1 MPPDRRLY
9 FDNAATSFPKPVCV
23 HEAMADFATR
33 LGASPGRGAYTE
45 ASEAGELL
53 WRCREAINELIGGES
68 AAHVV
73 FTLNTSDALNLGIRG
88 LVHSDGGGDA
98 HIITTAMD
106 HNSVLRPFNALCERL
121 PVSQTRV
128 PCDPASGI
136 VDPDDVRRAIRPNT
150 RLIAAVHASNV
161 SGSIQPIG
169 EIGRLCRERQVPLL
183 VDAAQ
188 SLGHFPVNVRDLNI
202 DLLAFPGH
210 KGLLGPLGTGGL
222 YIRPGLEL
230 RLQTVREGGTGSA
243 SEQDTHPLMMP
254 DKYEPGSHNAIGII
268 GLGASVRWILDRGI
282 ESIAAHEQRLMRL
295 MLSELGLIQGS
306 DRRSENGL
314 RLYGPTDLAQRVGVF
329 AFTIDGVPHGELA
342 TVLESRYGI
351 LARSGLH
358 CAPHAHR
365 TLGTMHERRGGSESG
380 GAVRLSLGPFLTDED
395 VRYAASA
402 LREIAREFSRHV
414 LRTAT

>member
-1 MPPDRRLY
+1 MSPDRRLY
-9 FDNAATSFPKPVCV
+9 FDNAATSFPKPACV

-33 LGASPGRGAYTE
+33 LGASPGRGAYAE
-45 ASEAGELL
+45 AREAGELL
-53 WRCREAINELIGGES
+53 WHCREAINELISGES

-88 LVHSDGGGDA
+88 LVRDGGNA

-121 PVSQTRV
+121 RVSQTRV
-128 PCDPASGI
+128 PCDPTSGI

-150 RLIAAVHASNV
+150 RLIAVVHASNV
-161 SGSIQPIG
+161 SGSIQPVG

-188 SLGHFPVNVRDLNI
+188 SLGHIPVNVRDLNI

-222 YIRPGLEL
+222 YVRPGLES
-230 RLQTVREGGTGSA
+230 RLQTVREGGTGSV
-243 SEQDTHPLMMP
+243 SEQDTHPSMMP
-254 DKYEPGSHNAIGII
+254 DKYESGSHNALGII
-268 GLGASVRWILDRGI
+268 GLGAGVRWILDRGI

-295 MLSELGLIQGS
+295 ILSELGFTQGS
-306 DRRSENGL
+306 DQRGDDGL
-314 RLYGPTDLAQRVGVF
+314 QLHGTTELAQRVGVF
-329 AFTIDGVPHGELA
+329 AFTIDGVPHSEFAAL
-342 TVLESRYGI
+342 LEARYGI

-365 TLGTMHERRGGSESG
+365 TLGTLGVGRDTSVTS

-402 LREIAREFSRHV
+402 LREIAREFSRRV
-414 LRTAT
+414 LRAAT